1 MNRQSNQIT
10 ALYCLVDYPGYAL
23 AIEVQKNKTLD
34 YARKHGLENPVLFVD
49 DGFIGTNTNR
59 PEFQRMMEEIKAGNV
74 GAIVVTSLDRLI
86 RGYLQ
91 SAELADNL
99 LAYNGVSL
107 HTVEV
112 GLYRPDNDM
121 AVINALSAA
130 FQKRGGGYNG

>member
-10 ALYCLVDYPGYAL
+10 ALYCRVDYPGYAL

-74 GAIVVTSLDRLI
+74 GAIVVTSLDRLM
-86 RGYLQ
+86 RGYVQGVKLANRL
-91 SAELADNL
+91 SAN
-99 LAYNGVSL
+99 NGVSL
-107 HTVEV
+107 HTVDF
-112 GLYRPDNDM
+112 GLYHLDNDM
-121 AVINALSAA
+121 AVINTLFAA
-130 FQKRGGGYNG
+130 SRKRGGVCNG